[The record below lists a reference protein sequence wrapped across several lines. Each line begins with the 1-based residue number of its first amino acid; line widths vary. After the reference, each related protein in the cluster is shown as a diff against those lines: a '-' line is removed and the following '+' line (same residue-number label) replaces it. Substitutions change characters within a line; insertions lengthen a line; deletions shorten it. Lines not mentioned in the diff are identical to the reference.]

1 MKDNIIV
8 TKSFDFAV
16 EVVEA
21 YKVLVKDKKEFIL
34 SKTKSC

>member
-16 EVVEA
+16 EVVEV
-21 YKVLVKDKKEFIL
+21 YKVLVNEKKSI
-34 SKTKSC
+34 S